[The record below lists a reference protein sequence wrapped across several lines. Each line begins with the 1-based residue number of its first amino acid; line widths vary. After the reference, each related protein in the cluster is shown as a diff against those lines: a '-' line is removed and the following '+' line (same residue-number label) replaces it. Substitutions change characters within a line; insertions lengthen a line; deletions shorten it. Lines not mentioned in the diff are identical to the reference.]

1 MPYAN
6 TIFHLS
12 NVNPRLDLKHNNLCR
27 TSWLQFFEHLFV
39 SNQAPW
45 DYLKVKEFLVI
56 FSMRVN
62 TCLQNHFLL
71 NRELQH
77 LTSLS
82 VIVPSFFSF
91 FFFQIETRPNDS
103 KRQSSMMF
111 GRKNDQKEWVCCALA
126 ARKFWICSVM
136 NTFPRKN
143 IKHSRP
149 LQNIEIFPLVRFVNI
164 FE

>member
-91 FFFQIETRPNDS
+91 FFFKSKQDQMIANDS
-103 KRQSSMMF
+103 RPWCLAGKMIK
-111 GRKNDQKEWVCCALA
+111 KNGYVVHLLLVNFESVLW
-126 ARKFWICSVM
+126 WIHSHAK
-136 NTFPRKN
+136 TLN
-143 IKHSRP
+143 IPDLCK
-149 LQNIEIFPLVRFVNI
+149 I
-164 FE
+164 